1 MEQNKC
7 FNCVYCK
14 QTSTCMKCR
23 HKDKKIK
30 GKNCDVLG
38 RGDYCYPHIYDD
50 CDCGGFK
57 QKKQ

>member
-1 MEQNKC
+1 
-7 FNCVYCK
+7 
-14 QTSTCMKCR
+14 MKCR